1 MYCIIQTT
9 YTHRNIG
16 EAIINALFEKN
27 LAACIQKQ
35 TISSRY
41 KWNGQVEHENETLL
55 LIKTKEVLFEEI
67 KDLILELHDS
77 ATPEI
82 IMVPIISGSQEYL
95 DWIDEVTCAT

>member
-9 YTHRNIG
+9 FKHRSVG
-16 EAIINALFEKN
+16 DDIINALFEKN

-35 TISSRY
+35 AISSRY

-55 LIKTKEVLFEEI
+55 LIKTREALFEEI